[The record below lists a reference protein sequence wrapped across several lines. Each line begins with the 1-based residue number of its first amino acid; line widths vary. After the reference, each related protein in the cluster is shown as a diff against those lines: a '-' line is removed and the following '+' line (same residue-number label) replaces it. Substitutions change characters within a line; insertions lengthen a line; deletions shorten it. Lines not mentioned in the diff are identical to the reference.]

1 MMDFEFPLKPP
12 ADLALTFRAASAYQA
27 LGHVP
32 STPSSLSLYSEGE
45 QPRYRR
51 AMRVGEAVVLVELT
65 GEGSMDAPVVRA
77 KLLATKGTVSE
88 AALYQKIAWMVDPAF
103 DPAPFYVLAATD
115 PVLHTTV
122 EALRGLRM
130 LRFTSVFE
138 ALLVTIIEQQI
149 ALKAAQKAEI
159 WLAQTYGDRVEYE
172 GEGYYVYPTPERFA
186 GLSEAEL
193 APLKITFIRVRRML
207 DIARREMSGELQ
219 LEKLPEHGA
228 EAMYAALVALPGVGH
243 WTAAWAMIRSL
254 GHFLYVGGADVA
266 LRAAVNHYYHGIKGR
281 IEIPAMD
288 AVFQRYGEYGGLAG
302 FYTLLR
308 WAFDKAAFEPR

>member
-1 MMDFEFPLKPP
+1 MMDFEFALKPP
-12 ADLALTFRAASAYQA
+12 ADLALTFKAASAYQA
-27 LGHVP
+27 LGRAALPTDPFSAHK
-32 STPSSLSLYSEGE
+32 GE
-45 QPRYRR
+45 QARYRR
-51 AMRVGEAVVLVELT
+51 AIRVGKAVALVEIADAGT
-65 GEGSMDAPVVRA
+65 IEAPVART
-77 KLLATKGTVSE
+77 KLLAVNGAISE
-88 AALYQKIAWMVDPAF
+88 AVLYQKIAWMLDPAF
-103 DPAPFYVLAATD
+103 DPAPFYALAAAD

-138 ALLVTIIEQQI
+138 ALIVTIIEQQI

-159 WLAQTYGDRVEYE
+159 WLAQAYGDCIEYE
-172 GEGYYVYPTPERFA
+172 GEGYYVYPTPEQFSA
-186 GLSEAEL
+186 LADETL
-193 APLKITFIRVRRML
+193 APLKITFVRVRRML
-207 DIARREMSGELQ
+207 EIARREADGELQ
-219 LEKLPEHGA
+219 LEKLPAQGA
-228 EAMYAALVALPGVGH
+228 DTMYAALMALSGVGH

-288 AVFQRYGEYGGLAG
+288 AVFRRYGEYDGLAG

-308 WAFDKAAFEPR
+308 WAFDKTAFEAR